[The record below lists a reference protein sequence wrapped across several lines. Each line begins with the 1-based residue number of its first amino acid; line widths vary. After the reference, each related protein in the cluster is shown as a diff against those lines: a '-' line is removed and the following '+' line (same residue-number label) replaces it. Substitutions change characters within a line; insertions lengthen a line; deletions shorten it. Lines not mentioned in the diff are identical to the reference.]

1 MEMLTFSSISKL
13 AEYMMNRVADKE
25 FIVATLFY
33 DKAIELMR
41 CLIGYKEVQIGSI
54 DISDFEY
61 TGYLDEYYIS
71 LTDDYTL
78 CIEPALVNNRYL
90 RTDAS
95 LMLIDGDAK
104 HSIVNAN
111 SDSECIEI
119 EFKETSITLDD
130 LDRIFDRLS
139 TLLSS
144 EIFEKPPRMIGNN
157 FLFKQ

>member
-25 FIVATLFY
+25 FIVATLFF

-78 CIEPALVNNRYL
+78 CIEPALANNRYL

>member
-25 FIVATLFY
+25 FIVATLFF

-71 LTDDYTL
+71 LADDYTL
-78 CIEPALVNNRYL
+78 CIEPASANNRYL

-130 LDRIFDRLS
+130 LDRIFDRLN

-144 EIFEKPPRMIGNN
+144 EIFEKPHRMIGNN